1 MQGCLLALER
11 GFLRKNRTHVCKSQV
26 SSPLNLRVSTPQRDL
41 HNSKK
46 GTFDASLGP
55 FLLGLWL
62 RAGRPGKRQR
72 PIPMAPLSSTALGDA
87 FWQEAMSFVG
97 FPGVTRIKNPP
108 ANAGDIR
115 DMGSVPGLGRSPG
128 EGHGN
133 PLHYSCLGRH
143 GHRSLWAMAHG
154 VSQVGR
160 D

>member
-1 MQGCLLALER
+1 MQIPGLLPTQPE
-11 GFLRKNRTHVCKSQV
+11 GKH
-26 SSPLNLRVSTPQRDL
+26 PQRDL

-97 FPGVTRIKNPP
+97 FPGVTRIKNLP